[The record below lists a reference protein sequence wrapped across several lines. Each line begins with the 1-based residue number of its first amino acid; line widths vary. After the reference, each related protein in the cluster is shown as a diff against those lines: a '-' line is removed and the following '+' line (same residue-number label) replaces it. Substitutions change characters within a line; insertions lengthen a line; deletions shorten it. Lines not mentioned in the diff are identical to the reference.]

1 MARGQREI
9 ESADFLPNLD
19 NNEQVLDYRNLK
31 VTLVALPIT
40 PVGEREFKDAIEA
53 EAFMQDQIVIRIH
66 PTGDVNAPPV
76 VPVGC
81 NGEVVWLPRGRPVR
95 IPRKFIESLTRFETG
110 YSTQR
115 AMDPNA
121 DEGMVQRT
129 RANQPYP
136 FTVILDNHPKGRAW
150 LERVMRGG

>member
-1 MARGQREI
+1 MPRSQREI
-9 ESADFLPNLD
+9 ESADYLPNLD

-31 VTLVALPIT
+31 VTLVAMPVT
-40 PVGEREFKDAIEA
+40 PVGEREFKDVVEA

-81 NGEVVWLPRGRPVR
+81 NGEVVWLPRGRPVS
-95 IPRKFIESLTRFETG
+95 IPRKFIESLARYETG
-110 YSTQR
+110 YATQR

-136 FTVILDNHPKGRAW
+136 FTVVRDNHPKGRAW